1 MVRHIDI
8 LLLLDMV
15 NKSHFMFD
23 TYLMKFLFVGAQWIN
38 PESSEAYKTAYE
50 LPMGKNGKNNIKLL
64 KLKKNKENE

>member
-1 MVRHIDI
+1 
-8 LLLLDMV
+8 
-15 NKSHFMFD
+15 MFD